1 MKRFLLI
8 LLLIVTAAL
17 HGAPWSEGTFDWR
30 QVKSV
35 APGIERAEFKY
46 KKPRLISIHALRI
59 DLTNPKLHFHVTPKA
74 ENYGQKMPDAPKFT
88 IRTRR
93 ETTRN
98 FFRGLRERKIN
109 VVAAVNATPW
119 SPWEPPF
126 THTYAD
132 RMGFLVSDGVVV
144 MPPDGKRPSL
154 IVTKDGKVD
163 LATIP
168 AKADISHIRHA
179 VSGFGFVLSD
189 GVVKGGNKALAPRT
203 GYGISKDRKYLYIF
217 VADGRQPKFS
227 MGFTHREVGEFLRY
241 LGAYNGLNMDGGGST
256 TMIVRKGRKEQMLN
270 HQPGKGERLVGA
282 SLGISIS
289 R

>member
-1 MKRFLLI
+1 MKRLLLI
-8 LLLIVTAAL
+8 LLLTVTAAL
-17 HGAPWSEGTFDWR
+17 HAAPWNEGIYDWR
-30 QVKSV
+30 NVRTV
-35 APGIERAEFKY
+35 APGIVRASFSY
-46 KKPRLISIHALRI
+46 KEPRLIRIHALRI
-59 DLTNPKLHFHVTPKA
+59 DLTNPDLRFHVTPKA
-74 ENYGQKMPDAPKFT
+74 ENHGQPMPDAPDCI

-98 FFRGLRERKIN
+98 FFRGLREKNIN
-109 VVAAVNATPW
+109 IVAAVNATPW
-119 SPWEPPF
+119 SPWRAPF

-132 RMGFLVSDGVVV
+132 KMGFLVSDGVVV

-154 IVTKDGKVD
+154 IVTKDGHVD

-168 AKADISHIRHA
+168 ANADISNVRHA
-179 VSGFGFVLSD
+179 VSGFGFVLTCGMVS
-189 GVVKGGNKALAPRT
+189 GGNKDLAPRT

-217 VADGRQPKFS
+217 VADGRQPKYS

-256 TMIVRKGRKEQMLN
+256 TMIIRKGKEEQMLN

-282 SLGISIS
+282 SLGFSIS